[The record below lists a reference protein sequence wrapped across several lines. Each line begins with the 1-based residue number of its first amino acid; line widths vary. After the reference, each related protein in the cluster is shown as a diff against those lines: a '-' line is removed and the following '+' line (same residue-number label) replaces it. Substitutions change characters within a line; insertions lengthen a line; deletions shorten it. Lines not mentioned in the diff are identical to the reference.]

1 MSSPTVEVRG
11 QAGTEVEPEYVVV
24 TVDLEAGG
32 ETAAAA
38 QQQVEDRLTAV
49 ERELP
54 AALGPAERHV
64 TGRSVGTTEQ
74 RFDTAVDEEFV
85 ARVTLELRCDDL
97 PVDDVAT
104 AVAAAGGAV
113 ERTEPRVTDRQREAL
128 REELLTAA
136 TENAREQAEQ
146 IAAAEGHT
154 VGSVVSL
161 STEETLGFDSIVDEA
176 LATEVSADHD
186 PGPIEFTTAVT
197 AVYELDD

>member
-24 TVDLEAGG
+24 TAELAEGG
-32 ETAAAA
+32 ETAATAA
-38 QQQVEDRLTAV
+38 QQVEDRLRAV

-54 AALGPAERHV
+54 AAVGPGERHV

-74 RFDTAVDEEFV
+74 LFDTAIDEEFV

-97 PVDDVAT
+97 PVADVAM
-104 AVAAAGGAV
+104 AVAAAGGSV
-113 ERTEPRVTDRQREAL
+113 ERTEPRVTDRQRDAL

-136 TENAREQAEQ
+136 TENARQQAEH
-146 IAAAEGHT
+146 ITAAEGHT

-176 LATEVSADHD
+176 LATNVSADHD
-186 PGPIEFTTAVT
+186 PGPIEFTTAVN
-197 AVYELDD
+197 AVYELEG